1 MCGYPT
7 VRPPSLPFPS
17 QKLAEGGHLPKGCP
31 RRGRSDLSYLF
42 WTPVHLLF
50 NHHSSGPA
58 TPLTDGQEIPGSSWM
73 PADLS
78 PPSIPYHVSSLPA
91 LPVTL
96 TDPPWQTV
104 NRPTAGISTQS
115 TSSSPAHS
123 PFRDTP
129 TPINQ
134 SDGGS
139 KGKKRSR
146 GRYRKEDP
154 ADRYLRENMEDGGR
168 LWTCLWVE
176 PSHGTPDPPAAQN
189 ICGHQAPKSNARQHV
204 KSRHLK
210 LRYVNLLSLLLARS
224 KNLNSR
230 AVVPSYK

>member
-1 MCGYPT
+1 M
-7 VRPPSLPFPS
+7 S
-17 QKLAEGGHLPKGCP
+17 HL
-31 RRGRSDLSYLF
+31 S
-42 WTPVHLLF
+42 WTPAHVLF
-50 NHHSSGPA
+50 SHHPGGPA
-58 TPLTDGQEIPGSSWM
+58 TPLTDGQEIPGLSWM

-78 PPSIPYHVSSLPA
+78 PPFIPNHVSSLPA

-104 NRPTAGISTQS
+104 NHPTAGISTQS

-129 TPINQ
+129 TPVNQ

-154 ADRYLRENMEDGGR
+154 ADRYLRENMEDGNR
-168 LWTCLWVE
+168 LWTCMWVE

-230 AVVPSYK
+230 AVCPSYK